1 MPDRPYFEEVSSFEL
16 SDLQN
21 TNIDQYP
28 FLIES
33 VNSNDDNHY
42 SILFAFPQ
50 EKIIS
55 KFNDETKFLDI
66 FPTHIAKDKITNL
79 PFTGGWFV
87 FLGYELIKQIEP
99 VLASQLKD
107 PIIPLAIATR
117 IPTCVIFDHQKN
129 QTIIF
134 DESSNQDRLN
144 QIKEDIRNIKK
155 QSQKQNSFNKLVSE
169 DGKKYIEGVNSCK
182 EYIRAGDVFQVN
194 LSRNWSVE
202 IADDFS
208 SSELY
213 ERLKN
218 INPAPFSAFAH
229 FNEFDI
235 ISSSP
240 ERLFAVD
247 GAMQTIS
254 TRPIAGT
261 HPRGEGNQDQI
272 MKENLISHPKEK
284 AEHLMLIDLERN
296 DLGRICEYGSIKVD
310 EFMTLETYPYV
321 HHIVSNVS
329 GKLRDKIGFE
339 HIVKALFPG
348 GTITGCPKI
357 RCMEIIAELEK
368 MPRGVYT
375 GSLGYVSNNG
385 NMDFNILIRT
395 FTKIGERLEFRT
407 GAGIVS
413 DSNPEKELE
422 ETIHKAEGLLRVLN
436 QEE

>member
-1 MPDRPYFEEVSSFEL
+1 MSDRPYLEEVSNFKL

-33 VNSNDDNHY
+33 VNSNDDNRY

-50 EKIIS
+50 ENIIS

-99 VLASQLKD
+99 ILSSQLKD
-107 PIIPLAIATR
+107 PIIPVAIATR

-134 DESSNQDRLN
+134 DESSNLDRLN
-144 QIKEDIRNIKK
+144 QIKEDIRNIKR
-155 QSQKQNSFNKLVSE
+155 QSQKKNRFNKLASE
-169 DGKKYIEGVNSCK
+169 DRKKYIEGVNCCK

-194 LSRNWSVE
+194 LSRSWSVE
-202 IADDFS
+202 ITDDFS
-208 SSELY
+208 SSGLY
-213 ERLKN
+213 EKLKN

-261 HPRGEGNQDQI
+261 HPRGEGYQDQI

-329 GKLRDKIGFE
+329 GKLRDAISFE

-395 FTKIGERLEFRT
+395 FTKIEGRLEFRT

-436 QEE
+436 

>member
-1 MPDRPYFEEVSSFEL
+1 MSDRPYFEEVSSFKL
-16 SDLQN
+16 SELQN

-33 VNSNDDNHY
+33 VNSNDDNRY

-99 VLASQLKD
+99 VLSNQLKD
-107 PIIPLAIATR
+107 PIIPVAIATR

-134 DESSNQDRLN
+134 DESSNPDRLN

-155 QSQKQNSFNKLVSE
+155 QSQKQNSFNKLISE
-169 DGKKYIEGVNSCK
+169 DGKKYIKGVNSCK

-208 SSELY
+208 SSGLY

-436 QEE
+436 